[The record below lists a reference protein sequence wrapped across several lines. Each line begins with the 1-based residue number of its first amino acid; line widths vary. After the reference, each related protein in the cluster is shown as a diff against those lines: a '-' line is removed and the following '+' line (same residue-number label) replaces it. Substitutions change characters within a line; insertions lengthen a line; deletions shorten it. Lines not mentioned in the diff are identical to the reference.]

1 MSDLTLGFMA
11 IGVMLVFIVLG
22 MHIGVAL
29 IVTSFAAVWVLRSP
43 EIAARFVGAAA
54 NDAIRDYLFGVVP
67 LFVLMGMFVSVSGVG
82 RDTFDVFQWLL
93 RRLRGGLGL
102 ATVGANAVFAAI
114 TGISI
119 ASASVFTKVAVPEMM
134 RHGYTPRFSVGV
146 VAGSSVLGMLIP
158 PSLLMIIY
166 GVIAEESIGRMF
178 LAGIIPGVML
188 ASMFAGLILVFA
200 YLFPHKIFQGG
211 VQKADADVETETLAT
226 ASVKFIPILLL
237 VVLVLGGLYSGFFT
251 PTEAGAVGAAGAFLI
266 AIIRRRLTWRKLWQV
281 LTETGYVSVAVLFLI
296 AAASL
301 YSRMLAMTG
310 MPAAITEGITQMGLG
325 PWGFLF
331 AYIVIVV
338 LLGCIIDSVSI
349 MLIMLPIVLP
359 IAAAF
364 NMDLIW
370 FGVLTVLAVEIG
382 LLTPP
387 FGVSVYTVKS
397 ALNNPAITIRDIFAG
412 TFPFVLV
419 MVLALFILAMFLG
432 RRPGWP
438 ECEFP
443 SPSMIYVF
451 HLLDR
456 PDGLSLRQRLRP
468 EHKVYLGAVADR
480 IAFAGPLLSDDGANM
495 IGSVLA
501 IDFDSR
507 EAALQW
513 QANEPFTRAGLYASI
528 QVHAFQNLWPQQ
540 AGFPPTA

>member
-1 MSDLTLGFMA
+1 MSDLSLGFMA
-11 IGVMLVFIVLG
+11 IGAMLVLIILG

-29 IVTSFAAVWVLRSP
+29 IVTSFAAVWVIRSP

-93 RRLRGGLGL
+93 RKLRGGLGL

-119 ASASVFTKVAVPEMM
+119 ASASVFTKVAVPEMI

-178 LAGIIPGVML
+178 LAGIIPGLML
-188 ASMFAGLILVFA
+188 AGMFATLILVFA
-200 YLFPHKIFQGG
+200 YVFPSKIFQGG

-226 ASVKFIPILLL
+226 AAVKFVPILLL

-266 AIIRRRLTWRKLWQV
+266 AIIRRRLTWRKLWSV

-310 MPAAITEGITQMGLG
+310 MPAAITESITQMGLG
-325 PWGFLF
+325 PWAFLF

-359 IAAAF
+359 IAAVF

-397 ALNNPAITIRDIFAG
+397 ALNNPSITIRDIFAG

-419 MVLALFILAMFLG
+419 MVLALLVLAMF
-432 RRPGWP
+432 P
-438 ECEFP
+438 
-443 SPSMIYVF
+443 
-451 HLLDR
+451 
-456 PDGLSLRQRLRP
+456 GLSTW
-468 EHKVYLGAVADR
+468 
-480 IAFAGPLLSDDGANM
+480 
-495 IGSVLA
+495 LA
-501 IDFDSR
+501 R
-507 EAALQW
+507 M
-513 QANEPFTRAGLYASI
+513 
-528 QVHAFQNLWPQQ
+528 
-540 AGFPPTA
+540 